1 MAVEGFNPFQMAQ
14 DQFDAIAAKL
24 GLDQATC
31 DLLRNPDRELH
42 FNIPVRM
49 DDGTYKVFRGFRCQH
64 NDARGPNKGGIRF
77 HPNETIDTVRAL
89 SLWMTWKTAVVDI
102 PLGGGKGGVIC
113 DPRQLSMREQE
124 LICRGWVRQVVR
136 LVGPTQDVPAP
147 DVMTNGQ
154 HMIWMLDE
162 YETLTGTKAPGFI
175 TGKPLGS
182 GGSLARTEATG
193 YGVIYCLREA
203 LKENN
208 IDITKTKA
216 SIQGFGNVAQ
226 YALDLYT
233 QLGGTAICVS
243 CWDNT
248 DKVAYTFYKA
258 SGCKFEELISIVD
271 KFGTIDKT
279 KAKAMGYE
287 ILDGDA
293 WIEQEVDILIP
304 AALENQVNASN
315 VNKIKP
321 SVRFVVEGA
330 NGPTTPEADEV
341 FKKNN
346 VINIPDFLANAGG
359 VTCSYFEQVQCNMNY
374 FWTKEEVLEKLDQ
387 KMTVAYRAVSDLAK
401 EKNVYMRDA
410 AYMISIDRVAK
421 ACKMRGW
428 V

>member
-14 DQFDAIAAKL
+14 DQFDSVAATL

-31 DLLRNPDRELH
+31 DLLRNPIRELH

-124 LICRGWVRQVVR
+124 LICRGWVRQVYR
-136 LVGPTQDVPAP
+136 LVGPNQDVPAP
-147 DVMTNGQ
+147 DIMTNGQ

-162 YETLTGTKAPGFI
+162 YEVLTGAKAPGFI

-203 LKENN
+203 LKEKGV
-208 IDITKTKA
+208 DITKTKA
-216 SIQGFGNVAQ
+216 AIQGFGNVAQ

-233 QLGGTAICVS
+233 QLGGTAVCVS
-243 CWDNT
+243 SWDNT

-258 SGCKFEELISIVD
+258 TGCKFDELISIVD
-271 KFGTIDKT
+271 KFGTIDKA
-279 KAKAMGYE
+279 KAKDKGYE
-287 ILDGDA
+287 ILNGEA

-315 VNKIKP
+315 VNKIKS
-321 SVRFVVEGA
+321 SVKFVVEAA

-346 VINIPDFLANAGG
+346 VLNIPDFLANAGG

-374 FWTKEEVLEKLDQ
+374 FWTREEVLEKLDQ
-387 KMTVAYRAVSDLAK
+387 KMTSAYKAVSDLAK